1 MNYKEII
8 HVKSGENNRE
18 CWITGDSQAHYD
30 KKTAALRQLD
40 LLQKYSIKELQILKD
55 LFGLDDGL

>member
-18 CWITGDSQAHYD
+18 CWITGDGQAHYD
-30 KKTAALRQLD
+30 RKTAASRQLD
-40 LLQKYSIKELQILKD
+40 LFQEYSIKELQILRD
-55 LFGLDDGL
+55 LFGVDDAV

>member
-18 CWITGDSQAHYD
+18 SWITGDGQAHFD
-30 KKTAALRQLD
+30 RKTAASSQLD
-40 LLQKYSIKELQILKD
+40 LFQKYSIKELQILKN
-55 LFGLDDGL
+55 LFGLDDAM